1 MAQRPKPPLPVRVKR
16 AKSRVRKL
24 IPNRPRETVNIQH
37 HSEVKSYL
45 THTYNVARAL
55 QEWSDLMLHSLQ
67 RRERAYAEHLSST
80 SREKKWTLGYNKW
93 LIRQLKLLDRRKLF
107 WEARMRFAKNLE
119 WRTLNGLRL
128 VYPSKEL
135 DLVIKQLMRK
145 QSDVSQAN
153 QDLIALRQR
162 ISSQKPSRKTRAL
175 AKEYWEVAL
184 RHVESTYALARA
196 RNEAFSKYALTFSP
210 QTRGALKHQ
219 VRELQKMIK
228 GIRQTIQEID
238 RGEGD
243 GGADYAFV

>member
-1 MAQRPKPPLPVRVKR
+1 MSKSPKPPLPTRIKK

-24 IPNRPRETVNIQH
+24 VPGRPRENVNIQRLP
-37 HSEVKSYL
+37 EVKSYL
-45 THTYNVARAL
+45 IHTYNVARAL

-80 SREKKWTLGYNKW
+80 SREKKWTPAYNKW
-93 LIRQLKLLDRRKLF
+93 LVRQLKLLDRRKLF
-107 WEARMRFAKNLE
+107 WEARARFAKSLE
-119 WRTLNGLRL
+119 WKTLNGLRL

-135 DLVIKQLMRK
+135 EVVIKQLMRK
-145 QSDVSQAN
+145 QSNVSRADQEWTAMK
-153 QDLIALRQR
+153 QKL
-162 ISSQKPSRKTRAL
+162 SSLKPGMKSRAL

-184 RHVESTYALARA
+184 RHVESTYELARA
-196 RNEAFSKYALTFSP
+196 RNEAFSRYALTFSP
-210 QTRGALKHQ
+210 QTRGVLKHQ

-243 GGADYAFV
+243 EGADYAFV